1 MTRNKFLYFWDVLSR
16 NPANTAKC
24 AAYSILALS
33 MGLGLSACGETKTA
47 GGGPSGTEAGNAITA
62 QILTADKSP
71 AALARVRL
79 MDSEGLDGEKA
90 YSAETDKDGKVVIE
104 GVADGD
110 YTLEAKLGGEALQI
124 PVKIAGESVDLGKDN
139 LKKMATVSGFVGD
152 KSSKGTVKV
161 RGLEHSAKVVDGN
174 FTLDSLPAGVLSL
187 VFISDA
193 KDSDTSSTYLKVE
206 AGKESKSST
215 FADESRALLL
225 DDFQDSNYQ
234 NRFMPARTYDGGW
247 WFFSYSEENVTPS
260 YIVGDN
266 HIFTLEDIDGNIVAH
281 VAAEMGNVVKD
292 SAGEAHWPWATVGIE
307 LGKSDKSICYDIS
320 SVDSVAFRIKGKG
333 SIVFAV
339 VDANLSLEKQKI
351 AQYEHALPE
360 DWERISVPLAD
371 ILNDQYS
378 YKCVNQLDW
387 DFKAT
392 TEDNVVDFWLDDI
405 ELIGGN
411 RLSIWGK

>member
-1 MTRNKFLYFWDVLSR
+1 
-16 NPANTAKC
+16 
-24 AAYSILALS
+24 
-33 MGLGLSACGETKTA
+33 
-47 GGGPSGTEAGNAITA
+47 
-62 QILTADKSP
+62 
-71 AALARVRL
+71 
-79 MDSEGLDGEKA
+79 
-90 YSAETDKDGKVVIE
+90 
-104 GVADGD
+104 
-110 YTLEAKLGGEALQI
+110 
-124 PVKIAGESVDLGKDN
+124 
-139 LKKMATVSGFVGD
+139 
-152 KSSKGTVKV
+152 
-161 RGLEHSAKVVDGN
+161 
-174 FTLDSLPAGVLSL
+174 
-187 VFISDA
+187 
-193 KDSDTSSTYLKVE
+193 
-206 AGKESKSST
+206 
-215 FADESRALLL
+215 
-225 DDFQDSNYQ
+225 
-234 NRFMPARTYDGGW
+234 MPARTYDGGW

-392 TEDNVVDFWLDDI
+392 TEVNVVDFWLDDI